1 MAAINLT
8 AAPVSPWVYR
18 AASVGTTWQEFQ
30 LPIWATAVVV
40 TPSASSRVAFN
51 RAGVPASAETPAD
64 GGAVG
69 SHYQTVAAN
78 ASYSFGLIGSVA
90 ATKIYVAAA
99 TGTADIEIL
108 VVE

>member
-1 MAAINLT
+1 MAAINLS
-8 AAPVSPWVYR
+8 AAPVSPWAYR

-40 TPSASSRVAFN
+40 TPDAAARVAFN
-51 RAGVPASAETPAD
+51 RAGAPASAETPAD

-69 SHYQTVAAN
+69 SHYQTIAAN
-78 ASYSFGLIGSVA
+78 ASFTFGLIGSVA
-90 ATKIYVAAA
+90 ATKIFVAADS
-99 TGTADIEIL
+99 GTANVSVL